1 MWTSLLKISK
11 YRQGGKV
18 DTIQDDLEVRAKKY
32 MNNVS
37 DVLVQV
43 VSTNKQTNKQNKNPK
58 QQKIK
63 NKNNPIKL
71 QKTKSPLKIAF
82 STCRESQLQG
92 QVGVQ

>member
-43 VSTNKQTNKQNKNPK
+43 VSTNKQNKNPK

>member
-43 VSTNKQTNKQNKNPK
+43 VSTNKQTKQKPKTTKNQK
-58 QQKIK
+58 QK
-63 NKNNPIKL
+63 
-71 QKTKSPLKIAF
+71 
-82 STCRESQLQG
+82 
-92 QVGVQ
+92 

>member
-43 VSTNKQTNKQNKNPK
+43 VSTNKQTNQKPKTTKNQKQK
-58 QQKIK
+58 
-63 NKNNPIKL
+63 
-71 QKTKSPLKIAF
+71 
-82 STCRESQLQG
+82 
-92 QVGVQ
+92 